1 MHEPAE
7 KSQIPVVDQVT
18 FPVGDEPVTV
28 TVHVVPAMAATD
40 EGLQLTEAYDAGLGA
55 AFRETVSDDW
65 L

>member
-1 MHEPAE
+1 M
-7 KSQIPVVDQVT
+7 DQVT

-28 TVHVVPAMAATD
+28 TVHVAPAMATTD
-40 EGLQLTEAYDAGLGA
+40 EGVQLTEAYDAGLGA